1 MISGKDYNFLSI
13 HNNVK
18 KICEIGTGTGKSTRA
33 LSSNGAIVYTMDQNN
48 HNPIFKEKV
57 HHYNIHS
64 RDFWLYFYD
73 IKDFDLYFI
82 DATIKYPDAIE
93 IFKRASK
100 IFKIIYHDYIDYEKG
115 VSNNEIVLKYIH
127 DKCYPIGFTLGGS
140 HCAMLECEKF

>member
-1 MISGKDYNFLSI
+1 MISGSDYKFLSI

-64 RDFWLYFYD
+64 RDFWLKYD
-73 IKDFDLYFI
+73 IKDFNLYFREFFFKTLVVLSCPH
-82 DATIKYPDAIE
+82 AARTSSPLLLRIKDI
-93 IFKRASK
+93 
-100 IFKIIYHDYIDYEKG
+100 
-115 VSNNEIVLKYIH
+115 
-127 DKCYPIGFTLGGS
+127 
-140 HCAMLECEKF
+140 

>member
-64 RDFWLYFYD
+64 RDFWLKYD
-73 IKDFDLYFI
+73 IKDFNLYFI
-82 DATIKYPDAIE
+82 DATIGYPDAVE

-100 IFKIIYHDYIDYEKG
+100 IFKIIYHDYINYEKG
-115 VSNNEIVLKYIH
+115 VTNNEIILKYIH